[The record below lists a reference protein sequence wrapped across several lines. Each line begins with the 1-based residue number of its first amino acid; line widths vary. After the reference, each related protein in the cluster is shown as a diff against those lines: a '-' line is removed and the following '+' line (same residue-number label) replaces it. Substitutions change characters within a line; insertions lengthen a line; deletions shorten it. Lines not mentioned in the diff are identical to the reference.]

1 MIDAHGET
9 TFSRQS
15 CYFQGTAMYASY
27 GDVIGVRSCNGT
39 RAARSQPVGQIQVR
53 PVACA
58 KLFHFF
64 HDQADIREKIQGT
77 QQISETTTKVF
88 EHDLKAWHGDF
99 KFNLLASAS

>member
-1 MIDAHGET
+1 
-9 TFSRQS
+9 
-15 CYFQGTAMYASY
+15 
-27 GDVIGVRSCNGT
+27 VVRSCDGT

-64 HDQADIREKIQGT
+64 HDHVDVREKIQGT

-88 EHDLKAWHGDF
+88 EHDLKAWHGD
-99 KFNLLASAS
+99 NSELLASLVTVMVMVPHS